1 MVTRGLA
8 DTTVFVAGESGRP
21 LDVAALP
28 DDLAVSVVT
37 IGELRA
43 GVLAA
48 ADSPTRVRRLRTLT
62 RALALDPVP
71 VDIEVAD
78 AWAALRLALR
88 DAGRRMPVN
97 DSWIAATAVVLGVPV
112 ITQDADYPDIGGVEV
127 VRV

>member
-1 MVTRGLA
+1 VVTRGLA
-8 DTTVFVAGESGRP
+8 DTTVFVAGESGRT
-21 LDVAALP
+21 LEVAALP

-112 ITQDADYPDIGGVEV
+112 VTQDADFPDVGGVEV
-127 VRV
+127 LRV

>member
-8 DTTVFVAGESGRP
+8 DTTVFVAGESARP